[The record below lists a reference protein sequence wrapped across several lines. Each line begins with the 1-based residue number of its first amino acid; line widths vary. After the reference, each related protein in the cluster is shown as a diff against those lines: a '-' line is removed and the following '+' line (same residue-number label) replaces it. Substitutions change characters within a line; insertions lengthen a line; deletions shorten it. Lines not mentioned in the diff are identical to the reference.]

1 MSVSFPSSRSLIE
14 ILGGVDARIDGR
26 SDVSVRGMTQDS
38 RSVKEGDL
46 YCCVRGETFNGHDF
60 LESAVEAGAVAVL
73 ADQPL
78 ENVPSTLTVITVPDV
93 RAVLGVIAANGFGH
107 PAEMLTII
115 GITGTNGK
123 TSTAAIIASILEANG
138 DKVRV
143 LGTLTGERTTPEAI
157 DLQSILHASVLAG
170 ITHVVME
177 VSSHALHQGRV
188 NGITFAVGVFTN
200 IARDHLDYHGTEENY
215 FAAKALLFAPGRSR
229 IGVVNIDDP
238 RGQLLVDVGGIP
250 MRGFCADDAANV
262 ETSVDQVSYSWRG
275 SHVIVPMGGAFT
287 LMNSLAAIT
296 TADVLGIDIENIVRG
311 CAQLQQVPGRF
322 ESVPNN
328 VGIGVVVDY
337 AHTPDGLS
345 QVLQSARALTKGRVI
360 AVFGCGGN
368 RDHGKR
374 PMMGGIAASLS
385 DVVFVTSDNPRT
397 EDPRSII
404 EEILVGM
411 SEEAQ
416 KSAHIEVE
424 REKAIASAISEAR
437 RGDIVVIAGKGHE
450 KTQEING
457 VFAPFNDVEVATL
470 ALQNRK
476 GETS

>member
-1 MSVSFPSSRSLIE
+1 MSVSFPAALSLNELIN
-14 ILGGVDARIDGR
+14 GVDARVDGDA
-26 SDVSVRGMTQDS
+26 STLVRGITQDS
-38 RSVKEGDL
+38 RAVDSGDL
-46 YCCVRGETFNGHDF
+46 YCCVRGQSFDGHQF
-60 LESAVEAGAVAVL
+60 VESAVKAGAVAIL

-78 ENVPSTLTVITVPDV
+78 DNIPSHIAVVTVTDV
-93 RAVLGVIAANGFGH
+93 RAVLGTIASNGFGH
-107 PAEMLTII
+107 PADLLTII

-138 DKVRV
+138 DRVRV

-157 DLQSILHASVLAG
+157 DLQSMLYSSVTDG

-188 NGITFAVGVFTN
+188 NGVTFAVGVFTN

-229 IGVVNIDDP
+229 IGVVNVDDP

-250 MRGFCADDAANV
+250 MRGFCTDDLENV
-262 ETSVDQVSYSWRG
+262 ETRVDQVSYSWRNQRI
-275 SHVIVPMGGAFT
+275 VIPMGGAFT
-287 LMNSLAAIT
+287 VMNSLAAIT
-296 TADVLGIDIENIVRG
+296 TADVLGISMEHIVRG
-311 CAQLQQVPGRF
+311 CAELQQVPGRF

-328 VGIGVVVDY
+328 AGIGVVVDY

-345 QVLQSARALTKGRVI
+345 QVLQSARSLTKGRI
-360 AVFGCGGN
+360 ITVFGCGGN

-374 PMMGGIAASLS
+374 PMMGNIAATLS

-404 EEILVGM
+404 EEILSGM
-411 SEEAQ
+411 SEHAQ
-416 KSAHIEVE
+416 KTTHIEVE
-424 REKAIASAISEAR
+424 REKAIESAISEAR

-457 VFAPFNDVEVATL
+457 VFTPFNDVEVAAL